1 MPVIGPLTGMMFCKL
16 RAASTMMRSTPPGA
30 PAGMTGDFSFVVIDG
45 VSVEVYTAAADGPD
59 RRPLVM
65 LHEGLGCVALW
76 RDLPDR
82 LAAATGRK
90 VIAYSRHGYGQSS
103 PFTAPLTPRYMHDQA
118 LGVLPKLLQHLDLS
132 QTILLGHSD
141 GASIAL
147 IHAAGNAA
155 ITGLILEAP
164 HVFVENISIRGIAR
178 ARHLFDHTDLHQKL
192 ARYHR
197 DPAGSFFG
205 WNDIW
210 LDPGFRDWDI
220 TDVLPQISCPVLAI
234 QGRDDEYGSLAQI
247 DAIGAA
253 VTGPFEQL
261 IMADCGHSPHR
272 DQEAQTVQAM
282 LAFLHDLP

>member
-1 MPVIGPLTGMMFCKL
+1 MPVIGPLTGTMFCKL
-16 RAASTMMRSTPPGA
+16 RAASAMMRSTPPGA

-147 IHAAGNAA
+147 IHA
-155 ITGLILEAP
+155 
-164 HVFVENISIRGIAR
+164 
-178 ARHLFDHTDLHQKL
+178 
-192 ARYHR
+192 
-197 DPAGSFFG
+197 PAMPPS
-205 WNDIW
+205 
-210 LDPGFRDWDI
+210 R
-220 TDVLPQISCPVLAI
+220 V
-234 QGRDDEYGSLAQI
+234 
-247 DAIGAA
+247 
-253 VTGPFEQL
+253 
-261 IMADCGHSPHR
+261 
-272 DQEAQTVQAM
+272 
-282 LAFLHDLP
+282 